1 MKIEL
6 QLFWKKMVVYIYIY
20 IYIYILNI
28 GVKNFKNINLIF
40 FLFEKQSKKHLKKNT
55 RI

>member
-6 QLFWKKMVVYIYIY
+6 QLFWKKMVVYIY

-40 FLFEKQSKKHLKKNT
+40 FLFEKQSKKHLTKNT

>member
-20 IYIYILNI
+20 ILNI
-28 GVKNFKNINLIF
+28 GVKNFKNISLIF